1 MPIRLK
7 ENDENDNVKNEEQ
20 LREEAARE
28 ELGLGT
34 YESTSRYPQ
43 DSDLE
48 GLHTYK
54 SNPVT
59 IKKVEGISRDKRN
72 LVYKIIGII
81 LVLLIF
87 YGLYKGAMYMT
98 SFGGRDITEDLALSE
113 ESLAGL
119 YNITFQDN
127 NELASKV
134 PQYSG
139 GKVSVR
145 SGGGLNVI
153 YIDGKQVGISTTS
166 RSYKFYGVAV
176 NQPEKDAEEDM
187 TYDEDDVM
195 VVLNDLMGG
204 NSNSYYHYNKKNN
217 DCLVITVSG
226 QTSRVVSMT
235 YFTDYKKISHNLST
249 SDD

>member
-1 MPIRLK
+1 MPIQLK
-7 ENDENDNVKNEEQ
+7 ANDNNDNEKNEEQ
-20 LREEAARE
+20 LREEQ
-28 ELGLGT
+28 GLDA
-34 YESTSRYPQ
+34 YESTSKYSQ
-43 DSDLE
+43 DSDMD
-48 GLHTYK
+48 GRNTYQ

-59 IKKVEGISRDKRN
+59 IKKEKRIN
-72 LVYKIIGII
+72 SGNRSVVYKVIGII

-87 YGLYKGAMYMT
+87 YGLYRGAMYMT
-98 SFGGRDITEDLALSE
+98 SSGGRDITEDLTMSE
-113 ESLAGL
+113 ESLASA

-127 NELASKV
+127 SELVSKV

-166 RSYKFYGVAV
+166 RSYKFYGVAI
-176 NQPEKDAEEDM
+176 NQPGKDAEEDM
-187 TYDEDDVM
+187 TYDEDDSM

-204 NSNSYYHYNKKNN
+204 NSNSYYYYNKKNN

-226 QTSRVVSMT
+226 QTNRVVSMT
-235 YFTDYKKISHNLST
+235 YFTDYKKITRNLSIS
-249 SDD
+249 SD